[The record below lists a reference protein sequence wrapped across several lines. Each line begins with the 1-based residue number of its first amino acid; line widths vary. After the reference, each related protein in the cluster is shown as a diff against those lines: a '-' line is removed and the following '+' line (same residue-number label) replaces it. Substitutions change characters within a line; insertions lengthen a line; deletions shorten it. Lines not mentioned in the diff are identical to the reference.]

1 MELTGTIERVEQ
13 QDTNF
18 GPKVSLIIG
27 GRKYSTF
34 INDRTPPELESA
46 MKNVKAGDTVK
57 VAYVDNPA
65 KNNPSIVYHNIQS
78 VEMVTGGEP
87 YSSPRPSPQSH
98 TRSDAVVIQGQ
109 DDDKKAEYRRMN
121 ATNTASAVIVA
132 CINAKIF
139 KPDNVLAAINVMV
152 SYAPIIEEYL
162 KTGNPIQFDEEIE
175 EEELPIKFSDTQ
187 PPVNPNDAF

>member
-1 MELTGTIERVEQ
+1 MEITGIIERVEQ
-13 QDTNF
+13 QETKF

-34 INDRTPPELESA
+34 FNERTPPELGRA
-46 MKNVKAGDTVK
+46 MDNAKSGDTVK
-57 VAYVDNPA
+57 VGYVDNPA

-78 VEMVTGGEP
+78 VEMVTGGLP
-87 YSSPRPSPQSH
+87 SPALQPPPQSH
-98 TRSDAVVIQGQ
+98 TRSDAVVVQGQ

-162 KTGNPIQFDEEIE
+162 KSGNPIQFDEEIE
-175 EEELPIKFSDTQ
+175 EPEPMGEDP
-187 PPVNPNDAF
+187 NPNPPF

>member
-34 INDRTPPELESA
+34 INDRTPPELGFA
-46 MKNVKAGDTVK
+46 MKNVKAGDAVK

-78 VEMVTGGEP
+78 VEMVTGGL
-87 YSSPRPSPQSH
+87 PSPAPPREPGSSNPV
-98 TRSDAVVIQGQ
+98 TPEWAKKDLNPDNS
-109 DDDKKAEYRRMN
+109 DDKKAEYRRMN

-162 KTGNPIQFDEEIE
+162 TSGQPIQFDEEVDE
-175 EEELPIKFSDTQ
+175 PAEDAQ
-187 PPVNPNDAF
+187 PDPSQPF

>member
-1 MELTGTIERVEQ
+1 MEITGTIERVEQ

-57 VAYVDNPA
+57 VGYVDNPA

-78 VEMVTGGEP
+78 VEMVAGE
-87 YSSPRPSPQSH
+87 RPAPAPQTQARH
-98 TRSDAVVIQGQ
+98 DGEE
-109 DDDKKAEYRRMN
+109 KKGDGYGRMN
-121 ATNTASAVIVA
+121 ATKTATAIIVA
-132 CINAKIF
+132 CIDAKIF

-152 SYAPIIEEYL
+152 SYAPIVEEYL
-162 KTGNPIQFDEEIE
+162 KSGQPIQFDEEIE
-175 EEELPIKFSDTQ
+175 EPEPMGEDP
-187 PPVNPNDAF
+187 NPNPPF